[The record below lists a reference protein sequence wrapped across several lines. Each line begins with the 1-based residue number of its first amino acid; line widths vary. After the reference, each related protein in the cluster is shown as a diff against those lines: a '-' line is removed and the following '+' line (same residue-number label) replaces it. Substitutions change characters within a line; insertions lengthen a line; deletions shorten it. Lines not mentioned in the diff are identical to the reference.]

1 MKKLIP
7 FVLALFVLGCEK
19 KPSTNVKGSAE
30 DQQKTVAN
38 DEGFG
43 VLGDSKEH
51 ELTISIHRAAEQG
64 DLESLKKHIA
74 AGGDIN
80 TKDSDDGETP
90 LHRAITRGQTEAARL
105 LIEGG
110 CDLNIGRTKDG
121 DTPLDMAEGR
131 GRKEI
136 AELLREKGAKKSSK
150 EAPSADNGEGRGVP
164 GAGKGN
170 QPAISIHRAAEQG
183 DLESLKKHIAAGGDI
198 NSQDG
203 RAGETPLHRAIT
215 RGQTEAARLLIEG
228 GCNLN
233 IGRTKDGDTPLDMAE
248 GRGRTE
254 IAELLREKGAKKS
267 SDLPPIK

>member
-7 FVLALFVLGCEK
+7 FVLAIFVLGCEK

-51 ELTISIHRAAEQG
+51 ELAISIHRAAEQG
-64 DLESLKKHIA
+64 DLEAIRKHIA
-74 AGGDIN
+74 AGSDIN
-80 TKDSDDGETP
+80 AQDGRAGETP

-131 GRKEI
+131 GR
-136 AELLREKGAKKSSK
+136 
-150 EAPSADNGEGRGVP
+150 
-164 GAGKGN
+164 
-170 QPAISIHRAAEQG
+170 
-183 DLESLKKHIAAGGDI
+183 
-198 NSQDG
+198 
-203 RAGETPLHRAIT
+203 
-215 RGQTEAARLLIEG
+215 
-228 GCNLN
+228 
-233 IGRTKDGDTPLDMAE
+233 
-248 GRGRTE
+248 TE

-267 SDLPPIK
+267 SDLPPVK